1 MVIKNITVVYSRTNN
16 GLDTPLVS
24 VEVHLANGLLSLSLL
39 ALKKVELDMC
49 CA

>member
-16 GLDTPLVS
+16 GLDAHLVS

-39 ALKKVELDMC
+39 DFKKVELGLC